1 MVGMKN
7 IIKNIAQQIADD
19 KGFFLVNSITKGS
32 NRKPI
37 FEIYIDN
44 KEGINA
50 NDCADFSRAV
60 KEKIESSELAD
71 LDYSIVVSSPGT
83 DEPIKYFDQYFKH
96 ISREFIISFDDG
108 EKIQS
113 IEAKL
118 IRILEDDLIF
128 KYKDEELVIN
138 FNKIKKAKVKISF

>member
-1 MVGMKN
+1 MKN
-7 IIKNIAQQIADD
+7 IIKNIAQQIADE
-19 KGFFLVNSITKGS
+19 KGFYLVNSLTKGS

-44 KEGINA
+44 KDGINA
-50 NDCADFSRAV
+50 DDCAMFSRAI
-60 KEKIESSELAD
+60 KEKIELTEISD
-71 LDYSIVVSSPGT
+71 LDYNLVVSSPGT
-83 DEPIKYFDQYFKH
+83 DEPIKYFDQFYKH
-96 ISREFIISFDDG
+96 ISREFKISFDDG

-118 IRILEDDLIF
+118 IRILDDNLVFNF
-128 KYKDEELVIN
+128 KNEEIVIN

>member
-1 MVGMKN
+1 MKK

-19 KGFFLVNSITKGS
+19 KGFFLINSITKGS

-44 KEGINA
+44 KKGINA
-50 NDCADFSRAV
+50 NDCADFSKAV
-60 KEKIESSELAD
+60 KEKIEFTEIAE
-71 LDYSIVVSSPGT
+71 LDYNLIVSSPGT
-83 DEPIKYFDQYFKH
+83 DEPIKYFDQFYKH
-96 ISREFIISFDDG
+96 ISREFKISYDDG

-118 IRILEDDLIF
+118 MKVIEDKLVFKFKNEEIIL
-128 KYKDEELVIN
+128 N
-138 FNKIKKAKVKISF
+138 FNKVKKAKVKISF

>member
-1 MVGMKN
+1 MKN

-19 KGFFLVNSITKGS
+19 RGFFLVNSTTKGS

-37 FEIYIDN
+37 FEIYIDS
-44 KEGINA
+44 KAGINA
-50 NDCADFSRAV
+50 TDCADFSRAI
-60 KEKIESSELAD
+60 KEKIESTEIAK
-71 LDYSIVVSSPGT
+71 LDYNLVVSSPGT
-83 DEPIKYFDQYFKH
+83 DEPIKYFDQYHKH
-96 ISREFIISFDDG
+96 ISREFKISFDDG

-118 IRILEDDLIF
+118 IRISDDILVF
-128 KYKDEELVIN
+128 NYKDKELEIN